1 MLPFFHETNKMK
13 RPAGFTLVE
22 LVMIIV
28 IIGVL
33 AVVATPRFFDNN
45 AVQARGFV
53 DQVQATLRYAQ
64 KEAIAQHR
72 FVCVAFAVNSV
83 TLTTG
88 LTTACGTNLI
98 GPAGPVSPSP
108 CLQTTYSVCSSNASF
123 STTPT
128 AFNFNAL
135 GQPVDTTLGNPIGT
149 FGVTI
154 NTIPTPTTITVE
166 AVTGYVHQ

>member
-1 MLPFFHETNKMK
+1 LLPLFHETNEMK

-33 AVVATPRFFDNN
+33 AAVATPRFFDNN

-53 DQVQATLRYAQ
+53 DQVQAALRYAQ

-72 FVCVAFAVNSV
+72 FVCATFTASTV
-83 TLTTG
+83 TLTIGATN
-88 LTTACGTNLI
+88 ACGTSLDN
-98 GPAGPVSPSP
+98 PAGSS
-108 CLQTTYSVCSSNASF
+108 TYVLTAPPNITFA
-123 STTPT
+123 TTPT
-128 AFNFNAL
+128 NFNFNAL
-135 GQPVDTTLGNPIGT
+135 GQPNPGT
-149 FGVTI
+149 FGVI

>member
-1 MLPFFHETNKMK
+1 MK
-13 RPAGFTLVE
+13 QRAGFTLVE
-22 LVMIIV
+22 LVMVIV

-33 AVVATPRFFDNN
+33 AAVATPRFFDNN

-53 DQVQATLRYAQ
+53 DQVQSTLRYAQ

-72 FVCVAFAVNSV
+72 FVCAGFTPSTV
-83 TLTTG
+83 TLTIGATN
-88 LTTACGTNLI
+88 ACLTNLAN
-98 GPAGPVSPSP
+98 PAGSS
-108 CLQTTYSVCSSNASF
+108 TYVLTAPPGITF
-123 STTPT
+123 ATTP
-128 AFNFNAL
+128 ANFNFNAL

-154 NTIPTPTTITVE
+154 NTLPTPTTITVE

>member
-1 MLPFFHETNKMK
+1 MK

-128 AFNFNAL
+128 NFNFNAL
-135 GQPVDTTLGNPIGT
+135 GQPSPGT
-149 FGVTI
+149 FGVI